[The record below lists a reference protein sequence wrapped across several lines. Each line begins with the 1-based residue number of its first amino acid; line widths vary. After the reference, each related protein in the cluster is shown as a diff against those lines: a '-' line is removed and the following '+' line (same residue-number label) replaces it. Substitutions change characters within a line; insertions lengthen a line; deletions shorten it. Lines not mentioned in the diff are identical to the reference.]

1 MLRPANRINNLRTV
15 NTMLNNSLSMS
26 STKPLVR
33 KKRNTMKKTKR
44 LKRLGLGKFNTS
56 ANNSSCSEKLTIETN
71 HVPLTE
77 DFSCL
82 TPRRISFN
90 ELDQC
95 KNTRASARA
104 PQTGNRK
111 PKKKVR
117 FAQELS
123 TTTDSNDRRDV
134 VLTPE
139 HCEELWYQRSELA
152 AIKQAAK
159 VTIATR
165 NLVESSP
172 DASLELLDELQGLER
187 FSKQRAVWKKSA
199 IKCVV
204 MAQRKI
210 KELYA
215 GSNAM
220 DKEDQIRDYIH
231 LISARCTEWAR
242 DAAQKQGFHDYC
254 AVHDPLAELFHDGDD
269 SDDENENRQNY
280 NDLFFGDMNFDNNS
294 NSNKQH

>member
-1 MLRPANRINNLRTV
+1 MTMLRPTNRMNNLRTV
-15 NTMLNNSLSMS
+15 NTMLNTTSSMNA
-26 STKPLVR
+26 TKPLVR
-33 KKRNTMKKTKR
+33 KKSNIIKKTKR
-44 LKRLGLGKFNTS
+44 SKRLGLAKFNAS
-56 ANNSSCSEKLTIETN
+56 PNDSSLSEKLTIETN
-71 HVPLTE
+71 HIPLTA

-95 KNTRASARA
+95 KTTSASAVML
-104 PQTGNRK
+104 PTEDKK

-117 FAQELS
+117 FALELS
-123 TTTDSNDRRDV
+123 TTTDSKYERDG

-152 AIKQAAK
+152 AIKHAAK

-165 NLVESSP
+165 NFVKGNP
-172 DASLELLDELQGLER
+172 DASFEQLDELQGLER

-199 IKCVV
+199 IKCVI

-210 KELYA
+210 KDLYA

-231 LISARCTEWAR
+231 LISSRCTEWAR

-254 AVHDPLAELFHDGDD
+254 AVHDPLAELFRDSDD
-269 SDDENENRQNY
+269 SDDENEDNRQNY
-280 NDLFFGDMNFDNNS
+280 NELFFGGYKF
-294 NSNKQH
+294 